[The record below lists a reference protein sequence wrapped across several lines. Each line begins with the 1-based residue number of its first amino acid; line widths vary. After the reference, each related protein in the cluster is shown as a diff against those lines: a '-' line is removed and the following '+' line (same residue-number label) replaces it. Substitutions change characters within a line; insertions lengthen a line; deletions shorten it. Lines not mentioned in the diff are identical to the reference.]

1 MQETDILQ
9 EKTLIKGR
17 TRIRRSFPTAGLIAL
32 ILIGVFFL
40 SLIMGRYQIP
50 PLEGLKILLAQV
62 FPIEQTW
69 PEMYEHVM
77 LQLRLPRVLAA
88 VLIGAG
94 MAVSGASFQG
104 LFRNPLVS
112 PDILGV
118 AAGAGFGAA
127 FGIIVFGANPV
138 AIQVNAFAFSL
149 IAVAVTWAVSRLVR
163 SNPTLTLILAGMA
176 IAALFT
182 ALLSFMKY
190 IADPF
195 DQLPAIVFW
204 LMGSL
209 SGIGVFDLMVVAGPM
224 IAGIIILFLLR
235 WRLNVLSQGEEEAL
249 ALGVDTKRMQ
259 FIIIVCATL
268 ITASAVSIAGVIG
281 WVGLVIPH
289 IGRMLVGPSH
299 EKLLPVTILLGATYL
314 LVIDTL
320 TRSLFSME
328 LPIGILTAII
338 GVPFFIYL
346 LNRGRRGWL

>member
-1 MQETDILQ
+1 MQENDVLQ
-9 EKTLIKGR
+9 EETPIKGR
-17 TRIRRSFPTAGLIAL
+17 TRIRRGFPTARVVLLAL
-32 ILIGVFFL
+32 ILVFFL

-50 PLEGLKILLAQV
+50 PFEGLKILLAQV

-69 PEMYEHVM
+69 PDVYEHVM
-77 LQLRLPRVLAA
+77 LQLRLPRILAA

-127 FGIIVFGANPV
+127 FGIIMFGANPI
-138 AIQVNAFAFSL
+138 AIQVNAFVFSL

-195 DQLPAIVFW
+195 DELPAIVFW

-209 SGIGVFDLMVVAGPM
+209 SGIGMTDLMVVAGPM
-224 IAGIIILFLLR
+224 VIGIIVLFLLK
-235 WRLNVLSQGEEEAL
+235 WRLNVLSMGEEEAL
-249 ALGVDTKRMQ
+249 ALGVDTRKMQ
-259 FIIIVCATL
+259 FVIIICATL

-299 EKLLPVTILLGATYL
+299 EKLLPVTILLGAMYL
-314 LVIDTL
+314 LLIDTL

>member
-1 MQETDILQ
+1 MNKTHVIT
-9 EKTLIKGR
+9 EKNHNKKHTHSIRTLPVV
-17 TRIRRSFPTAGLIAL
+17 SVIAL
-32 ILIGVFFL
+32 VLVVVFFL
-40 SLIMGRYQIP
+40 SFIIGRYQIP
-50 PLEGLKILLAQV
+50 AFQGLEVLLSQV
-62 FPIEQTW
+62 LPIEQTW
-69 PEMYEHVM
+69 PDIYNTVM
-77 LQLRLPRVLAA
+77 LQIRLPRILAA

-94 MAVSGASFQG
+94 LAVSGASFQG

-127 FGIIVFGANPV
+127 LGIIVFSGNPV
-138 AIQVNAFAFSL
+138 AIQITAFLFSL
-149 IAVAVTWAVSRLVR
+149 IAVAITWAVSHFVR

-182 ALLSFMKY
+182 SLLSFMKY

-195 DQLPAIVFW
+195 DELPAIVFW

-209 SGIGVFDLMVVAGPM
+209 SGVKMSDVLIVAGPM
-224 IAGIIILFLLR
+224 VIGIVILLLLR
-235 WRLNVLSQGEEEAL
+235 WRLNVLAMGEEESL
-249 ALGVDTKRMQ
+249 SLGVDTKKMQ
-259 FIIIVCATL
+259 FIIVICSTL

-289 IGRMLVGPSH
+289 IGRIIVGPSH
-299 EKLLPVTILLGATYL
+299 DKLLPVTFLLGAVYL
-314 LVIDTL
+314 LLIDTL
-320 TRSLFSME
+320 TRSIFSME

-346 LNRGRRGWL
+346 LNRGRRSWI

>member
-1 MQETDILQ
+1 MQETGVIQ
-9 EKTLIKGR
+9 EEGR
-17 TRIRRSFPTAGLIAL
+17 PKRKLAARRSFSVAAITTLVLLVI
-32 ILIGVFFL
+32 FFL
-40 SLIMGRYQIP
+40 SFIMGRYQIP
-50 PLEGLKILLAQV
+50 PFEGLKVLLSQV

-69 PEMYEHVM
+69 PDMYEHVM
-77 LQLRLPRVLAA
+77 LHLRLPRILAA
-88 VLIGAG
+88 ILIGAG
-94 MAVSGASFQG
+94 LAVSGASFQG

-138 AIQVNAFAFSL
+138 AIQVNAFVFSL

-195 DQLPAIVFW
+195 DELPAIVFW

-209 SGIGVFDLMVVAGPM
+209 SGIGMTDLAIVAGPM
-224 IAGIIILFLLR
+224 VVGIVILLLFR
-235 WRLNVLSQGEEEAL
+235 WRLNVLSMGEEEAL
-249 ALGVDTKRMQ
+249 ALGVDTKKMQ
-259 FIIIVCATL
+259 VIVIICATL
-268 ITASAVSIAGVIG
+268 VTASAVSIAGVIG

-299 EKLLPVTILLGATYL
+299 EKLLPVTFLLGAAYL
-314 LVIDTL
+314 LLIDTL

>member
-1 MQETDILQ
+1 MVENPVGLKENRIKSTSRRQAKFPVYLIMLLVLII
-9 EKTLIKGR
+9 TL
-17 TRIRRSFPTAGLIAL
+17 
-32 ILIGVFFL
+32 FL
-40 SLIMGRYQIP
+40 SFIVGRYQIP
-50 PLEGLKILLAQV
+50 PLEGLKVLISKL

-69 PEMYEHVM
+69 PDIYSTVM
-77 LQLRLPRVLAA
+77 LQLRLPRILAA
-88 VLIGAG
+88 LLIGAG
-94 MAVSGASFQG
+94 LSVSGASFQG

-127 FGIIVFGANPV
+127 FGIIVFGGNPV
-138 AIQVNAFAFSL
+138 AVQLTAFAFSL
-149 IAVAVTWAVSRLVR
+149 IAVAVTWAVSRFVR

-195 DQLPAIVFW
+195 DELPAIVFW

-209 SGIGVFDLMVVAGPM
+209 SGISISDILMVAGPM
-224 IAGIIILFLLR
+224 VIGITVLLLLR
-235 WRLNVLSQGEEEAL
+235 WRLNVLAMGEEEAL
-249 ALGVDTKRMQ
+249 ALGVDTKKMH
-259 FIIIVCATL
+259 FLTIFCATL
-268 ITASAVSIAGVIG
+268 VTASAVSIAGVIG

-299 EKLLPVTILLGATYL
+299 EKLLPVTFLLGASYL
-314 LVIDTL
+314 LIIDTL
-320 TRSLFSME
+320 TRSLFPME

>member
-1 MQETDILQ
+1 MQKTRAIQQ
-9 EKTLIKGR
+9 ENRVKEVAYS
-17 TRIRRSFPTAGLIAL
+17 RRSLPVTGIIGIVLIA
-32 ILIGVFFL
+32 IFFL
-40 SLIMGRYQIP
+40 SFIMGRYQIP
-50 PLEGLKILLAQV
+50 PFDGLKVLLSQI

-69 PEMYEHVM
+69 PDIYEHVM
-77 LQLRLPRVLAA
+77 LQLRFPRILAA

-94 MAVSGASFQG
+94 LSVSGVSFQG

-127 FGIIVFGANPV
+127 FGIIVFDGNPV
-138 AIQVNAFAFSL
+138 AVQVAAFIFSL
-149 IAVAVTWAVSRLVR
+149 VAVAVTWAVSHLVR
-163 SNPTLTLILAGMA
+163 SNPVLTLILAGMA
-176 IAALFT
+176 IAAFFA

-195 DQLPAIVFW
+195 DELPAIVFW

-209 SGIGVFDLMVVAGPM
+209 SGISTSDLVAVASPMVL
-224 IAGIIILFLLR
+224 GIIVLLLLR
-235 WRLNVLSQGEEEAL
+235 WKLNILSMGEEEAL
-249 ALGVDTKRMQ
+249 ALGVDTKKMHL
-259 FIIIVCATL
+259 IIIICATL

-299 EKLLPVTILLGATYL
+299 EKLLPVTILLGAAYL
-314 LVIDTL
+314 LLIDTL
-320 TRSLFSME
+320 TRSLFAME
-328 LPIGILTAII
+328 LPIGILTAIV